1 MLLRAMPRPAK
12 KAKRAAQ
19 TAAATAARA
28 ARDAAADDDPQQTL
42 TQMMRA
48 GAAAGAPAEVAL
60 SPADVGVPLDRPVE
74 EHGTC
79 SCVESIADVF
89 GSCAAAWI
97 LCHSFVCTCRW
108 TVVCKRCHRL
118 QNRHAVMPVDRPEMR
133 CLRVYRRRTALAER
147 ASSAGRCLFL
157 DVSRQECFSVSLCA
171 V

>member
-1 MLLRAMPRPAK
+1 MPRPAK

-19 TAAATAARA
+19 IAAATAARA

-60 SPADVGVPLDRPVE
+60 PPADVGVPLDRPIE

-97 LCHSFVCTCRW
+97 LCHSCVLFVHVDGQWCASDVTACR
-108 TVVCKRCHRL
+108 TG
-118 QNRHAVMPVDRPEMR
+118 MP
-133 CLRVYRRRTALAER
+133 
-147 ASSAGRCLFL
+147 
-157 DVSRQECFSVSLCA
+157 
-171 V
+171 